1 MVRFCISASC
11 VGDFVKTET
20 GIINTEKILSDFD
33 PPCGNTSISTTQ
45 KSIRLITVSFVS
57 MPQHNS
63 MSWTG
68 LPRTWN
74 FIEQY

>member
-1 MVRFCISASC
+1 MVRVCISASC
-11 VGDFVKTET
+11 VGDFVKTDT
-20 GIINTEKILSDFD
+20 GIINTEKYYQILTHHVIILPF
-33 PPCGNTSISTTQ
+33 PQ
-45 KSIRLITVSFVS
+45 LKKSIRLITVSFVS

-63 MSWTG
+63 MSWTD

>member
-1 MVRFCISASC
+1 MVHVSISASC

-45 KSIRLITVSFVS
+45 KSKKVSFVS